1 MISKTF
7 ISRPKFAIVIAIVIS
22 IAGSI
27 AMSILPVAEFPEIAP
42 PQVSVS
48 AKWPGASAEVLEESV
63 GQVIEN
69 SVNGVEGMEYMTST
83 SSNDGSYTLNVIF
96 ETGSDPDMAQVRVQN
111 LVSAIEPMLPQ
122 DVRTQGITVDKKS
135 PDILFTVNVYSP
147 DESLDNLFIANYTK
161 INIEN
166 AIKRVNGVSDA
177 AVFGGSDYSMRIWL
191 DPMRMN
197 SYGITQSDVVNAL
210 REQNVQVPAGKVGA
224 PPYDRNLVTEYT
236 LRVQGRLD
244 NDVDF
249 GNIVLRAGDDR
260 SLLRLKDVARVE
272 LGALDYSVTASLDG
286 KPTAVIMLYLMPGAN
301 ALQTATEVKTL
312 LAELSENFPQGLEYS
327 IGYDT
332 TRYVEVSIDQVV
344 TSLMQAVAL
353 VILIT
358 FMFLGSARAT
368 LVPAVAVPVSL
379 IGTFSILYLV
389 GMSINTV
396 TLFGLILAIGIVV
409 DDAILVVENTDRHMA
424 EDPNLTAKQAVTKTM
439 EEVSGAIIATTLVLL
454 AVFVPTAMLP
464 GITGIMYNQFAVT
477 ICVAVV
483 ISSINA
489 LTLSPALASI
499 VLKQGVNEAA
509 WFAKF
514 NNVFDRVTNGYSNAV
529 ANFLGKTKRV
539 GIFFVVVVA
548 GLIILT
554 RILPSD
560 FVPYEDKGVLM
571 LNAQLPDAA
580 TITRTEEVMKVL
592 EEIINDEPMVE
603 SATTITGFSLFNSA
617 VQSNAGAGF
626 IVLTPWDE
634 RPGYENLSAMIGMR
648 LMERASEEIP
658 EAEIFFFPP
667 PTLPGM
673 GTVGGIEMMIQD
685 TTGGSYEE
693 LAGNIQA
700 FVAEANQSPLIANAS
715 TSFRA
720 NVPQYLI
727 DLNRDKA
734 KSMGVALT
742 DVFAALQTN
751 MGSSYIN
758 DFSLFGQT
766 YRVMMQAEDIYRD
779 QLEDIQ
785 NIEVRSSTGA
795 MVPMGALVEIEPILG
810 PDVVTRHNAFRSA
823 PVRISLAGGV
833 ATSEGMAELR
843 RIAAEHL
850 PDGYQT
856 EWTGM
861 TFQQSK
867 AGNMAIIAFALA
879 TVFIYLFLVAQ
890 YESWSI
896 PIAIILVVPIAIFGA
911 FAGLYTIGIFLG
923 VNKLSLYAQVGLV
936 LLIGMAAKNAILIV
950 EFARERRENAGDSIL
965 QAAETGAKLRFRA
978 VCMTAISFILGIIP
992 LVIASG
998 AGMFSQRSLGLTVF
1012 SGMMAALVIGTV
1024 LIPVFFAV
1032 IQRARE
1038 RFKGSPEDGR
1048 ITSD

>member
-96 ETGSDPDMAQVRVQN
+96 ETGSDVDMAQVRVQN

-135 PDILFTVNVYSP
+135 PDILFTVNVFSP

-166 AIKRVNGVSDA
+166 AVKRVRGVSDA

-191 DPMRMN
+191 DSMRMN

-224 PPYDRNLVTEYT
+224 PPYDQHLVTEYT
-236 LRVQGRLD
+236 LRVEGRL
-244 NDVDF
+244 NNEVDF

-260 SLLRLKDVARVE
+260 SLLRLSDVARVE
-272 LGALDYSVTASLDG
+272 LGALDYSVRASLDG

-301 ALQTATEVKTL
+301 ALETATEVKAL
-312 LAELSENFPQGLEYS
+312 LAELSESFPQGLEYN

-332 TRYVEVSIDQVV
+332 TRYVEVSINQVV
-344 TSLMQAVAL
+344 VSLMQAVAL

-358 FMFLGSARAT
+358 FMFLGGFRAT

-379 IGTFSILYLV
+379 IGTFSILYLT

-409 DDAILVVENTDRHMA
+409 DDAILVVENTDRHMT
-424 EDPNLTAKQAVTKTM
+424 EDPTLTAKEAVTKTM

-464 GITGIMYNQFAVT
+464 GITGVMYNQFAVT

-499 VLKQGVNEAA
+499 VLKQGQKEAA

-514 NNVFDRVTNGYSNAV
+514 NQYFDKVTNGYTSAV
-529 ANFLGKTKRV
+529 GHYLKHTKRV
-539 GIFFVVVVA
+539 AMFFVVVVI
-548 GLIILT
+548 GLVALT
-554 RILPSD
+554 RLLPSD

-571 LNAQLPDAA
+571 VNAQLPDAA
-580 TITRTEEVMKVL
+580 SITRTQEVMDIVDQ
-592 EEIINDEPMVE
+592 IIREEPMVE
-603 SATTITGFSLFNSA
+603 SATTLTGFSIFNGA

-626 IVLTPWDE
+626 LVLTPWDE
-634 RPGYENLSAMIGMR
+634 RPGYENLSARVGQR
-648 LMERASEEIP
+648 LMAKAAERIP

-673 GTVGGIEMMIQD
+673 GTVGGIEMMVQD
-685 TTGGSYEE
+685 TTGGGYEE

-779 QLEDIQ
+779 QLEDIR
-785 NIEVRSSTGA
+785 NIEVRSSSGA
-795 MVPMGALVEIEPILG
+795 MVPMGALVAIEPILG

-823 PVRISLAGGV
+823 PVRVTLANGV
-833 ATSEGMAELR
+833 ATSQGIAELQ

-861 TFQQSK
+861 TYQQSK

-911 FAGLYTIGIFLG
+911 FAGLYSIGIFLG

-950 EFARERRENAGDSIL
+950 EFARERREGLGESIIE
-965 QAAETGAKLRFRA
+965 AAEKGARMRFRA

-1012 SGMMAALVIGTV
+1012 SGMMAALVVGTV
-1024 LIPVFFAV
+1024 LIPIFFAV

-1038 RFKGSPEDGR
+1038 RFKSGQQATTESN
-1048 ITSD
+1048 